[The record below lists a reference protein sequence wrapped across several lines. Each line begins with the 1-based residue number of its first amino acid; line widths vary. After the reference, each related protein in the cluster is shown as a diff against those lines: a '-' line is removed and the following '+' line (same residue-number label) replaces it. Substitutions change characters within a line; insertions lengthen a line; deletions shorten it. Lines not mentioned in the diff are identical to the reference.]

1 MKYHLDAI
9 NSISFS
15 LTVAVFLVAFRANK
29 LWVEVFKGL
38 KVLGFLFVG
47 L

>member
-15 LTVAVFLVAFRANK
+15 LTVAVSLVAFRANK
-29 LWVEVFKGL
+29 SWVEVFKGL
-38 KVLGFLFVG
+38 KVLGFLFVR